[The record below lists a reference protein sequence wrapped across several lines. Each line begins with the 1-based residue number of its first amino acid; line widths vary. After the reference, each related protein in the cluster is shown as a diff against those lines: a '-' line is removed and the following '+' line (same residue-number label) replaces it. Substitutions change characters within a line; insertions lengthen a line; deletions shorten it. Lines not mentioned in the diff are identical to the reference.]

1 MIIGAFL
8 LLVSFIQIVVLISFV
23 AIMEPD
29 KMSIIPYLLTLG
41 ESFVYRY
48 YFHIPAIGLL
58 IFGVYTLQRK

>member
-8 LLVSFIQIVVLISFV
+8 LFASFIETIVLISFV

-29 KMSIIPYLLTLG
+29 KMPITPYLLTLG
-41 ESFVYRY
+41 EFFVHRY

-58 IFGVYTLQRK
+58 LFGVYTLQRK